1 MHEFMIYMTLGL
13 MNIQLD
19 HAVVQFEKTP
29 TTGIRA
35 GFGTVLDLILGLIQ
49 KICINLMKYLCCL
62 NFQIYVF
69 IFLNWL
75 CSKLG

>member
-19 HAVVQFEKTP
+19 PAVVQFEKTP

-35 GFGTVLDLILGLIQ
+35 GFGTVLDLILGLIRN
-49 KICINLMKYLCCL
+49 ICINLMKYLCCL
-62 NFQIYVF
+62 NFQIYMLMYF
-69 IFLNWL
+69 EWWCLKF
-75 CSKLG
+75 G